1 MQKGQLLTRPNS
13 RLQEVSQGA
22 SQERK
27 EEGAKSPES
36 THSETLSLA
45 SCWQAWKVSEYLPL

>member
-22 SQERK
+22 SQGRK
-27 EEGAKSPES
+27 EEGAKEPRE
-36 THSETLSLA
+36 HPLRDPLAGLLLA
-45 SCWQAWKVSEYLPL
+45 SLESL

>member
-1 MQKGQLLTRPNS
+1 MPVKG
-13 RLQEVSQGA
+13 
-22 SQERK
+22 ERRR
-27 EEGAKSPES
+27 ELKSPES